1 LKILDKYILKFYLTR
16 FIGVFAICF
25 LIFIIQTFWL
35 YIDELAGKG
44 LDIITIGKFFI
55 YFSPKL
61 VPLVLPLSILL
72 ASLITYGTLSENY
85 EFIAMKSNG
94 ISIVRSMVAL
104 FIFHVFLGIGSFYFS
119 NHVVTLGE
127 LKSYNLRKNL
137 AKLKPT
143 LSIREGIFNDIG
155 DLNIKVSR
163 KYGDNEQFLEDIIL
177 HSISEDEIN
186 RIVVKAET
194 GEVRNLND
202 NYLQLVLKNG
212 NRYEDLNPSSA
223 AEKQKYPHSKASFDE
238 YILNIDISD
247 FNNVNLDEENYKS
260 TYKMQKINQL
270 KTNSDT
276 LKTKFD
282 EDVEMFGKNFL
293 IGHTLKKLPNL
304 NLNQIQNLNYDLNS
318 SFIGILDDPEPYE
331 LNSVLTRAD
340 NEVDIYLRQLDNKKK
355 TFFLQQKL
363 INLHKLTINERY
375 SLIFACIFLFLI
387 GASLGAIIRKGGLGL
402 PLVLSIVIF
411 LTYHYI
417 GVFGKNAAED
427 NSLSPFIGSWISTFI
442 IAPFAIYLTKIVSMD
457 RGFNFSFF
465 DRLYLIFK
473 NIRSNNEQN

>member
-1 LKILDKYILKFYLTR
+1 MKILDKYILKSYLTR

-44 LDIITIGKFFI
+44 LDIFTIGKFFI

-72 ASLITYGTLSENY
+72 ASLTTYGTLSENY

-104 FIFHVFLGIGSFYFS
+104 LIFHVFLGIGSFYFS
-119 NHVVTLGE
+119 DNVVTYGE

-155 DLNIKVSR
+155 NMNIKVAR
-163 KYGDNEQFLEDIIL
+163 KYGDNDQYLEDIIL
-177 HSISEDEIN
+177 HSISDDEIN
-186 RIVVKAET
+186 RLVIKADK
-194 GEVRNLND
+194 GEVRSEND
-202 NYLQLVLKNG
+202 SYLQLILRNG
-212 NRYEDLNPSSA
+212 NRYEELIASTT
-223 AEKQKYPHSKASFDE
+223 AEKQKYPHSRASFDE
-238 YILNIDISD
+238 YILNIDVSE
-247 FNNVNLDEENYKS
+247 FNNIDLEEENYRS
-260 TYKMQKINQL
+260 TYKMQRVNQL
-270 KTNSDT
+270 KHNADT
-276 LKTKFD
+276 LEIKFND
-282 EDVEMFGKNFL
+282 DKSSFGKNFMS
-293 IGHTLKKLPNL
+293 GHTLRKLPNINSNQIELNNFNLNDSFL
-304 NLNQIQNLNYDLNS
+304 NLIN
-318 SFIGILDDPEPYE
+318 DPEIYE
-331 LNSVLTRAD
+331 INGVLSKA
-340 NEVDIYLRQLDNKKK
+340 NEEVDVYLRQLNNKKK
-355 TFFLQQKL
+355 LFFVQQKL
-363 INLHKLTINERY
+363 INLHQLSVNERY
-375 SLIFACIFLFLI
+375 SLVFACIFLFLI

-427 NSLSPFIGSWISTFI
+427 SSISPFLGSWISTFV
-442 IAPFAIYLTKIVSMD
+442 IAPFAIYLTKIVSAD
-457 RGFNFSFF
+457 RGFSFT
-465 DRLYLIFK
+465 LYDKTIQLINK
-473 NIRSNNEQN
+473 LKLKK

>member
-1 LKILDKYILKFYLTR
+1 LKILDRYILKSYLTR

-44 LDIITIGKFFI
+44 LDIFTIGKFFI

-72 ASLITYGTLSENY
+72 ASLTTYGTLSENY

-104 FIFHVFLGIGSFYFS
+104 LIFHVFLGIGSFYFS
-119 NHVVTLGE
+119 DNVVTYGE

-155 DLNIKVSR
+155 NMNIKVAR
-163 KYGDNEQFLEDIIL
+163 KYGDNDQYLEDIIL
-177 HSISEDEIN
+177 HSISDDEIN
-186 RIVVKAET
+186 RLVIKADK
-194 GEVRNLND
+194 GEVRSKND
-202 NYLQLVLKNG
+202 SYLQLILRNG
-212 NRYEDLNPSSA
+212 NRYEELIASTA
-223 AEKQKYPHSKASFDE
+223 AEKQKYPHSRASFDE
-238 YILNIDISD
+238 YILNIDISE
-247 FNNVNLDEENYKS
+247 FNNIDLDEENYRS
-260 TYKMQKINQL
+260 TYKMQRVNQL
-270 KTNSDT
+270 KHNSDT
-276 LKTKFD
+276 LEIKFNND
-282 EDVEMFGKNFL
+282 KSSFGEVFMN
-293 IGHTLKKLPNL
+293 GHTLRKLPNINSNQIELNNFNLNDSFL
-304 NLNQIQNLNYDLNS
+304 NLIN
-318 SFIGILDDPEPYE
+318 DPEIYE
-331 LNSVLTRAD
+331 VNGVLSMA
-340 NEVDIYLRQLDNKKK
+340 NEEVDVYLRQLNNKKK
-355 TFFLQQKL
+355 LFFIQQKL
-363 INLHKLTINERY
+363 INLHQLTANERY
-375 SLIFACIFLFLI
+375 SLVFACIFLFLI

-427 NSLSPFIGSWISTFI
+427 SSISPFLGSWISTFVI
-442 IAPFAIYLTKIVSMD
+442 VPFAIYLTKIVSAD
-457 RGFNFSFF
+457 RGFSFT
-465 DRLYLIFK
+465 LYDKTIQLINK
-473 NIRSNNEQN
+473 LKLKK

>member
-1 LKILDKYILKFYLTR
+1 MKILDKYILKSYLTR

-44 LDIITIGKFFI
+44 LDIFTIGKFFM

-72 ASLITYGTLSENY
+72 ASLTTYGTLSENY

-94 ISIVRSMVAL
+94 ISIVRSMIAL
-104 FIFHVFLGIGSFYFS
+104 LIFHIFLGVGSFYFS
-119 NHVVTLGE
+119 DNVVTYGE

-143 LSIREGIFNDIG
+143 LNIREGIFNDIG
-155 DLNIKVSR
+155 NMNIKVAR

-177 HSISEDEIN
+177 HNISDDEIN
-186 RIVVKAET
+186 RLVIKAEK
-194 GEVRNLND
+194 GEVKNEDN
-202 NYLQLVLKNG
+202 NYLQLILRNG
-212 NRYEDLNPSSA
+212 NRYEDILASTA
-223 AEKQKYPHSKASFDE
+223 AEKQKYPHTRASFDE
-238 YILNIDISD
+238 YILNIDISE
-247 FNNVNLDEENYKS
+247 FNNVDLNEENYRS

-276 LKTKFD
+276 LNDKFN
-282 EDVEMFGKNFL
+282 EDKIIFGKTFVA
-293 IGHTLKKLPNL
+293 GHTLKKLPNL
-304 NLNQIQNLNYDLNS
+304 NTNQIELNDSEINGSFLNLLN
-318 SFIGILDDPEPYE
+318 DPEIYE
-331 LNSVLTRAD
+331 INGVLAMAQ
-340 NEVDIYLRQLDNKKK
+340 EEAEMYIRQLDNKKK
-355 TFFLQQKL
+355 VFFLQQKL

-375 SLIFACIFLFLI
+375 SLVFACIFLFLI

-427 NSLSPFIGSWISTFI
+427 NSISPFLGSWISTFI
-442 IAPFAIYLTKIVSMD
+442 IAPFAIYLTKIVSSD
-457 RGFNFSFF
+457 RGVNFIVY
-465 DRLYLIFK
+465 DKIIQAINKFK
-473 NIRSNNEQN
+473 SGNEQN

>member
-1 LKILDKYILKFYLTR
+1 MKILDKYILKSYLTR

-44 LDIITIGKFFI
+44 LDIFTIGKFFM

-72 ASLITYGTLSENY
+72 ASLTTYGTLSENY

-94 ISIVRSMVAL
+94 ISIVRSMIAL
-104 FIFHVFLGIGSFYFS
+104 LIFHIFLGVGSFYFS
-119 NHVVTLGE
+119 DNVVTYGE

-143 LSIREGIFNDIG
+143 LNIREGIFNDIG
-155 DLNIKVSR
+155 NMNIKVAR

-177 HSISEDEIN
+177 HNISDDEIN
-186 RIVVKAET
+186 RLVIKAEK
-194 GEVRNLND
+194 GEVKNEDN
-202 NYLQLVLKNG
+202 NYLQLILRNG
-212 NRYEDLNPSSA
+212 NRYEDILASTA
-223 AEKQKYPHSKASFDE
+223 AEKQKYPHTRASFDE
-238 YILNIDISD
+238 YVLNIDISE
-247 FNNVNLDEENYKS
+247 FNNVDLSEENYRS

-276 LKTKFD
+276 LNDKFS
-282 EDVEMFGKNFL
+282 EDKIIFGKSFVA
-293 IGHTLKKLPNL
+293 GHTLKKLPNL
-304 NLNQIQNLNYDLNS
+304 NANQIELNDSEINRSFLNLLN
-318 SFIGILDDPEPYE
+318 DPETYE
-331 LNSVLTRAD
+331 INGVLTMAQ
-340 NEVDIYLRQLDNKKK
+340 EEAEIYIRQLDNKKK
-355 TFFLQQKL
+355 VFFLQQKL

-375 SLIFACIFLFLI
+375 SLVFACIFLFLI
-387 GASLGAIIRKGGLGL
+387 GASLGAIIRKGGIGL
-402 PLVLSIVIF
+402 PLILSIVIF

-427 NSLSPFIGSWISTFI
+427 NSISPFLGSWISTFI
-442 IAPFAIYLTKIVSMD
+442 IAPFAIYLTKIVSSD
-457 RGFNFSFF
+457 RGVNFIVY
-465 DRLYLIFK
+465 DKIIQVINKFK
-473 NIRSNNEQN
+473 SGNEQN

>member
-1 LKILDKYILKFYLTR
+1 MKILDKYILKFYLSR
-16 FIGVFAICF
+16 FISVFAICF

-44 LDIITIGKFFI
+44 LDIFTIGKFFM

-72 ASLITYGTLSENY
+72 ASLTTYGTLSENY

-94 ISIVRSMVAL
+94 ISIIRSMVAL
-104 FIFHVFLGIGSFYFS
+104 LIFHIFLGIGSFYFS
-119 NHVVTLGE
+119 NHVVTYGE

-155 DLNIKVSR
+155 NMNIKVSR
-163 KYGDNEQFLEDIIL
+163 KYGDNEQYLEDIIL
-177 HSISEDEIN
+177 HNISDDEIN
-186 RIVVKAET
+186 RLVIKAES
-194 GEVRNLND
+194 GEVRNEND
-202 NYLQLVLKNG
+202 KYLQLILKNG
-212 NRYEDLNPSSA
+212 NRYEDIVASTE
-223 AEKQKYPHSKASFDE
+223 AEKQNYPHTRASFEE

-247 FNNVNLDEENYKS
+247 FNNVDLEEETYRS

-270 KTNSDT
+270 KKSSDT
-276 LKTKFD
+276 LSTKFE
-282 EDVEMFGKNFL
+282 EDINMFSESFI
-293 IGHTLKKLPNL
+293 IGHSLKKLPNL
-304 NLNQIQNLNYDLNS
+304 NQNQIELEDDYIDE
-318 SFIGILDDPEPYE
+318 SFLKLLDSPEVYE
-331 LNSVLTRAD
+331 INQVLSIAD
-340 NEVDIYLRQLDNKKK
+340 DEVDSYLRQLSNKKK

-387 GASLGAIIRKGGLGL
+387 GSSLGAIIRKGGLGL
-402 PLVLSIVIF
+402 PLVMSIIIF

-427 NSLSPFIGSWISTFI
+427 NSISPFIGSWISTFA
-442 IAPFAIYLTKIVSMD
+442 IAPFAIYLTILVSTD
-457 RGFNFSFF
+457 RVIRFSLF
-465 DRLYLIFK
+465 DRLIEVFNK
-473 NIRSNNEQN
+473 IKIRK

>member
-1 LKILDKYILKFYLTR
+1 MKILDKYILKSYLTR

-44 LDIITIGKFFI
+44 LDIFTIGKFFI

-72 ASLITYGTLSENY
+72 ASLTTYGTLSENY

-104 FIFHVFLGIGSFYFS
+104 LIFHVFLGIGSFYFS
-119 NHVVTLGE
+119 DNVVTYGE

-155 DLNIKVSR
+155 NMNIKVAR
-163 KYGDNEQFLEDIIL
+163 KYGDNDQYLEDIIL
-177 HSISEDEIN
+177 HSISDDEIN
-186 RIVVKAET
+186 RLVIKADK
-194 GEVRNLND
+194 GEVRSEND
-202 NYLQLVLKNG
+202 SYLQLILRNG
-212 NRYEDLNPSSA
+212 NRYEELIASTA
-223 AEKQKYPHSKASFDE
+223 AEKQKYPHSRASFDE
-238 YILNIDISD
+238 YILNIDVSE
-247 FNNVNLDEENYKS
+247 FNNIDLDEENYRS
-260 TYKMQKINQL
+260 TYKMQRVNQL
-270 KTNSDT
+270 KHNADT
-276 LKTKFD
+276 LEIKFND
-282 EDVEMFGKNFL
+282 DKSSFGKVFMS
-293 IGHTLKKLPNL
+293 GHTLRKLRNINPDQIALNNFNL
-304 NLNQIQNLNYDLNS
+304 NDSFLNLIN
-318 SFIGILDDPEPYE
+318 DPEIYE
-331 LNSVLTRAD
+331 INGVLSKA
-340 NEVDIYLRQLDNKKK
+340 NEEVDVYLRQLNNKKK
-355 TFFLQQKL
+355 LFFIQQKL
-363 INLHKLTINERY
+363 INLHQLSVNERY
-375 SLIFACIFLFLI
+375 SLVFACIFLFLI

-427 NSLSPFIGSWISTFI
+427 SSISPFLGSWISTFV
-442 IAPFAIYLTKIVSMD
+442 IAPFAIYLTKIVSAD
-457 RGFNFSFF
+457 RGFSFT
-465 DRLYLIFK
+465 LYDKTIQLINK
-473 NIRSNNEQN
+473 LKLKK

>member
-1 LKILDKYILKFYLTR
+1 MKILDKYILKSYLTR

-44 LDIITIGKFFI
+44 LDIFTIGKFFI

-72 ASLITYGTLSENY
+72 ASLTTYGTLSENY

-104 FIFHVFLGIGSFYFS
+104 LIFHVFLGIGSFYFS
-119 NHVVTLGE
+119 DNVVTYGE

-155 DLNIKVSR
+155 NMNIKVAR
-163 KYGDNEQFLEDIIL
+163 KYGDNDQYLEDIIL
-177 HSISEDEIN
+177 HSISDDEIN
-186 RIVVKAET
+186 RLVIKADK
-194 GEVRNLND
+194 GEVRSEND
-202 NYLQLVLKNG
+202 SYLQLILRNG
-212 NRYEDLNPSSA
+212 NRYEELIASTA
-223 AEKQKYPHSKASFDE
+223 AEKQKYPHSRASFDE
-238 YILNIDISD
+238 YILNINISE
-247 FNNVNLDEENYKS
+247 FNNIDLDEENYRS
-260 TYKMQKINQL
+260 TYKMQRVNQL
-270 KTNSDT
+270 KHNSDT
-276 LKTKFD
+276 LEIKFNND
-282 EDVEMFGKNFL
+282 KYSFGKNFMS
-293 IGHTLKKLPNL
+293 GHTLRKLPNINSNQIELNNFNLNDSFL
-304 NLNQIQNLNYDLNS
+304 NLIN
-318 SFIGILDDPEPYE
+318 DPEIYE
-331 LNSVLTRAD
+331 INGVLSMA
-340 NEVDIYLRQLDNKKK
+340 NEEVDVYLRQLNNKKK
-355 TFFLQQKL
+355 LFFIQQKL
-363 INLHKLTINERY
+363 INLHQLSINERY
-375 SLIFACIFLFLI
+375 SLVFACIFLFLI

-427 NSLSPFIGSWISTFI
+427 SSISPFLGSWISTFVI
-442 IAPFAIYLTKIVSMD
+442 VPFAIYLTKIVSAD
-457 RGFNFSFF
+457 RGFSFT
-465 DRLYLIFK
+465 LYDKTIQLINK
-473 NIRSNNEQN
+473 LKLKK

>member
-1 LKILDKYILKFYLTR
+1 MKILDKYILKFYLSR
-16 FIGVFAICF
+16 FIAVFAICF

-44 LDIITIGKFFI
+44 LDIFTIGKFFI

-72 ASLITYGTLSENY
+72 ASLTTYGTLSENY

-104 FIFHVFLGIGSFYFS
+104 LIFHIFLGIGSFYFS
-119 NHVVTLGE
+119 NHVVTYGE

-155 DLNIKVSR
+155 NMNIKVSR
-163 KYGDNEQFLEDIIL
+163 KYGDNEQYLEDIIL
-177 HSISEDEIN
+177 HNISNDEIN
-186 RIVVKAET
+186 RLVIKAES
-194 GEVRNLND
+194 GEVRNEND
-202 NYLQLVLKNG
+202 NYLQLILKNG
-212 NRYEDLNPSSA
+212 NRYEDIVASTA
-223 AEKQKYPHSKASFDE
+223 AEKQRYPHTRASFEE
-238 YILNIDISD
+238 YVLNIDISD
-247 FNNVNLDEENYKS
+247 FNNVDLEEETYKS

-270 KTNSDT
+270 KNSSDT
-276 LKTKFD
+276 LNKKFEEDKTIFAKS
-282 EDVEMFGKNFL
+282 FL
-293 IGHTLKKLPNL
+293 LGHTLKKLPNL
-304 NLNQIQNLNYDLNS
+304 NPDQVELDDDYINGSLLK
-318 SFIGILDDPEPYE
+318 ILDSPEVYVT
-331 LNSVLTRAD
+331 NGVLSMAD
-340 NEVDIYLRQLDNKKK
+340 EEVDIYIRQLSNKKK

-402 PLVLSIVIF
+402 PLVLSIIIF

-427 NSLSPFIGSWISTFI
+427 NTISPFIGSWISTFV
-442 IAPFAIYLTKIVSMD
+442 IAPFAVYLTMLVSTD
-457 RGFNFSFF
+457 RVIRFSLF
-465 DRLYLIFK
+465 DKAIEIFK
-473 NIRSNNEQN
+473 KIKIKND

>member
-1 LKILDKYILKFYLTR
+1 MKILDKYILKSYLTR

-44 LDIITIGKFFI
+44 LDIFTIGKFFI

-72 ASLITYGTLSENY
+72 ASLTTYGTLSENY

-104 FIFHVFLGIGSFYFS
+104 LIFHVFLGIGSFYFS
-119 NHVVTLGE
+119 DNVVTYGE

-155 DLNIKVSR
+155 NMNIKVAR
-163 KYGDNEQFLEDIIL
+163 KYGDNDQYLEDIIL
-177 HSISEDEIN
+177 HSISDDEIN
-186 RIVVKAET
+186 RLVIKADK
-194 GEVRNLND
+194 GEVRSEND
-202 NYLQLVLKNG
+202 SYLQLILRNG
-212 NRYEDLNPSSA
+212 NRYEELIASTA
-223 AEKQKYPHSKASFDE
+223 AEKQKYPHSRASFDE
-238 YILNIDISD
+238 YILNIDISE
-247 FNNVNLDEENYKS
+247 FNNIDLDEENYRS
-260 TYKMQKINQL
+260 TYKMQRVNQL
-270 KTNSDT
+270 KHNSDT
-276 LKTKFD
+276 LEIKFNND
-282 EDVEMFGKNFL
+282 KYSFGKNFMS
-293 IGHTLKKLPNL
+293 GHTLRKLPNINSNQIELNNFNLNDSFL
-304 NLNQIQNLNYDLNS
+304 NLIN
-318 SFIGILDDPEPYE
+318 DPEIYE
-331 LNSVLTRAD
+331 INGVLSMA
-340 NEVDIYLRQLDNKKK
+340 NEEVDVYLRQLNNKKK
-355 TFFLQQKL
+355 LFFIQQKL
-363 INLHKLTINERY
+363 INLHQLSINERY
-375 SLIFACIFLFLI
+375 SLVFACIFLFLI

-427 NSLSPFIGSWISTFI
+427 SSISPFLGSWISTFV
-442 IAPFAIYLTKIVSMD
+442 IAPFAIYLTKIVSAD
-457 RGFNFSFF
+457 RGFSFT
-465 DRLYLIFK
+465 LYDKTIQLINK
-473 NIRSNNEQN
+473 LKLKK

>member
-1 LKILDKYILKFYLTR
+1 LKILDRYILKSYLTR

-44 LDIITIGKFFI
+44 LDIFTIGKFFI

-72 ASLITYGTLSENY
+72 ASLTTYGTLSENY

-104 FIFHVFLGIGSFYFS
+104 LIFHVFLGIGSFYFS
-119 NHVVTLGE
+119 DNVVTYGE

-155 DLNIKVSR
+155 NMNIKVAR
-163 KYGDNEQFLEDIIL
+163 KYGDNDQYLEDIIL
-177 HSISEDEIN
+177 HSISDDEIN
-186 RIVVKAET
+186 RLVIKADK
-194 GEVRNLND
+194 GEVRSEND
-202 NYLQLVLKNG
+202 SYLQLILRNG
-212 NRYEDLNPSSA
+212 NRYEELIASTA
-223 AEKQKYPHSKASFDE
+223 AEKQKYPHSRASFDE
-238 YILNIDISD
+238 YILNIDVSE
-247 FNNVNLDEENYKS
+247 FNNIDLDEENYRS
-260 TYKMQKINQL
+260 TYKMQRVNQL
-270 KTNSDT
+270 KHNSDT
-276 LKTKFD
+276 LEIKFNND
-282 EDVEMFGKNFL
+282 KSSFGEVFMN
-293 IGHTLKKLPNL
+293 GHTLRKLPNINSNQIELNNFNLNDSFL
-304 NLNQIQNLNYDLNS
+304 NLIN
-318 SFIGILDDPEPYE
+318 DPEIYE
-331 LNSVLTRAD
+331 INGVLSMA
-340 NEVDIYLRQLDNKKK
+340 NEEVDVYLRQLNNKKK
-355 TFFLQQKL
+355 LFFIQQKL
-363 INLHKLTINERY
+363 INLHQLSINERY
-375 SLIFACIFLFLI
+375 SLVFACIFLFLI

-427 NSLSPFIGSWISTFI
+427 SSISPFLGSWISTFV
-442 IAPFAIYLTKIVSMD
+442 IAPFAIYLTKIVSAD
-457 RGFNFSFF
+457 RGFSFT
-465 DRLYLIFK
+465 LYDKTIQLINK
-473 NIRSNNEQN
+473 LKLKK

>member
-1 LKILDKYILKFYLTR
+1 MKILDKYILKFYLTR
-16 FIGVFAICF
+16 FVAVFAICF

-44 LDIITIGKFFI
+44 LDIFTIGKFFV

-72 ASLITYGTLSENY
+72 ASLTTYGTLSENY

-94 ISIVRSMVAL
+94 ISIIRSMVAL
-104 FIFHVFLGIGSFYFS
+104 LIFHIFLGIGSFYFS
-119 NHVVTLGE
+119 NHVVTFGE

-155 DLNIKVSR
+155 DLNIKVVR
-163 KYGDNEQFLEDIIL
+163 KFGDNEQYLEDIIL
-177 HSISEDEIN
+177 HSVSEDEVN
-186 RIVVKAET
+186 RIVIKAES
-194 GEVRNLND
+194 GEVQNESD
-202 NYLQLVLKNG
+202 QYLKLILKNG
-212 NRYEDLNPSSA
+212 NRYEDIIPTNTS
-223 AEKQKYPHSKASFDE
+223 EKQNYPFSKASFEE

-247 FNNVNLDEENYKS
+247 FNNVDLNEESYKS

-270 KTNSDT
+270 KRSSDT
-276 LKTKFD
+276 LENKFEYD
-282 EDVEMFGKNFL
+282 KYIFGQSF
-293 IGHTLKKLPNL
+293 ITGHTIRKLPNIKANEIEAL
-304 NLNQIQNLNYDLNS
+304 EKDLS
-318 SFIGILDDPEPYE
+318 ESFIYLLDNPEDDQISGILSMANEE
-331 LNSVLTRAD
+331 L
-340 NEVDIYLRQLDNKKK
+340 DIYLRQLTNKKK

-375 SLIFACIFLFLI
+375 SIIFACIFLFLI
-387 GASLGAIIRKGGLGL
+387 GASLGAIIRKGGIGL
-402 PLVLSIVIF
+402 PLVLSIIIF

-427 NSLSPFIGSWISTFI
+427 NTISPFLGSWISTFI
-442 IAPFAIYLTKIVSMD
+442 IAPFAIYLTKVVSTD
-457 RGFNFSFF
+457 RGFAFSIY
-465 DRLYLIFK
+465 DYIIEIFNK
-473 NIRSNNEQN
+473 IRFKK

>member
-1 LKILDKYILKFYLTR
+1 MKILDKYILKFYLSR
-16 FIGVFAICF
+16 FIAVFAICF

-44 LDIITIGKFFI
+44 LDIFTIGKFFI

-72 ASLITYGTLSENY
+72 ASLTTYGTLSENY

-94 ISIVRSMVAL
+94 ISIIRSMVAL
-104 FIFHVFLGIGSFYFS
+104 LIFHIFLGIGSFYFS
-119 NHVVTLGE
+119 NHVVTYGE

-155 DLNIKVSR
+155 DMNIKVSR
-163 KYGDNEQFLEDIIL
+163 KYGDNEQYLEDIIL
-177 HSISEDEIN
+177 HNISNDEIN
-186 RIVVKAET
+186 RLVIKAES
-194 GEVRNLND
+194 GEVRNEND
-202 NYLQLVLKNG
+202 NYLQLILKNG
-212 NRYEDLNPSSA
+212 NRYEDVVASTA
-223 AEKQKYPHSKASFDE
+223 AEKQNYPHTRASFEE

-247 FNNVNLDEENYKS
+247 FNNVDLEEETYRS

-270 KTNSDT
+270 KKSSDT
-276 LKTKFD
+276 LKTKFQ
-282 EDVEMFGKNFL
+282 EDINMFSESFI
-293 IGHTLKKLPNL
+293 IGHSLKKLPNL
-304 NLNQIQNLNYDLNS
+304 NPNQIELEDDYVYG
-318 SFIGILDDPEPYE
+318 SFLKLLDSPEVYE
-331 LNSVLTRAD
+331 INGVLSIVED
-340 NEVDIYLRQLDNKKK
+340 EVDSYLRQLSNKKK

-375 SLIFACIFLFLI
+375 SLVFACIFLFLI
-387 GASLGAIIRKGGLGL
+387 GSSLGAIIRKGGLGF
-402 PLVLSIVIF
+402 PLVLSIIIF

-427 NSLSPFIGSWISTFI
+427 NSISPLIGSWISTFI
-442 IAPFAIYLTKIVSMD
+442 IAPFAIYLTMLVSTDRVIRFSLVDKVIEVFNKIK
-457 RGFNFSFF
+457 
-465 DRLYLIFK
+465 IK
-473 NIRSNNEQN
+473 K

>member
-1 LKILDKYILKFYLTR
+1 MKILDKYILKSYLTR

-44 LDIITIGKFFI
+44 LDIFTIGKFFM

-72 ASLITYGTLSENY
+72 ASLTTYGTLSENY

-104 FIFHVFLGIGSFYFS
+104 LIFHIFLGIGSFYFS
-119 NHVVTLGE
+119 DNVVTYGE

-155 DLNIKVSR
+155 NMNIKVA
-163 KYGDNEQFLEDIIL
+163 KKFGDNEQFLEDIIL
-177 HSISEDEIN
+177 HSISDDEVN
-186 RIVVKAET
+186 RLVIKAEN
-194 GEVRNLND
+194 GEVKNENE
-202 NYLQLVLKNG
+202 NYLQLILRNG
-212 NRYEDLNPSSA
+212 YRYEDILASTT
-223 AEKQKYPHSKASFDE
+223 AEKQKYPHTRASFDE
-238 YILNIDISD
+238 YILNIDISE
-247 FNNVNLDEENYKS
+247 FNNVNLEEENYKS
-260 TYKMQKINQL
+260 TYRMQKVTEL
-270 KTNSDT
+270 KKSSDT
-276 LKTKFD
+276 LINKFESD
-282 EDVEMFGKNFL
+282 KNRHGITFL
-293 IGHTLKKLPNL
+293 SGHTIRKLPNL
-304 NLNQIQNLNYDLNS
+304 NTNQAELIKV
-318 SFIGILDDPEPYE
+318 E
-331 LNSVLTRAD
+331 LNKSFLYLLDNPEVYETNSILTMAD
-340 NEVDIYLRQLDNKKK
+340 EEVDMYLRQLSNKKK
-355 TFFLQQKL
+355 TFFLQEKL
-363 INLHKLTINERY
+363 INLHKLSINERY

-427 NSLSPFIGSWISTFI
+427 SSISPFIGSWISTFI
-442 IAPFAIYLTKIVSMD
+442 VAPFAIYLTKIVSAD
-457 RGFNFSFF
+457 RGISFT
-465 DRLYLIFK
+465 LYDKVIQVINKFK
-473 NIRSNNEQN
+473 LGK

>member
-72 ASLITYGTLSENY
+72 ASLTTYGTLSENY

-94 ISIVRSMVAL
+94 ISIVRSMITL
-104 FIFHVFLGIGSFYFS
+104 FIFHVFLGVGSFYFS
-119 NHVVTLGE
+119 NHVATFGE
-127 LKSYNLRKNL
+127 VKSYNLRKNL

-155 DLNIKVSR
+155 NLNIKVSR
-163 KYGDNEQFLEDIIL
+163 KYGDNEQYLEDIIL
-177 HSISEDEIN
+177 HSISDDEIN
-186 RIVVKAET
+186 RLVIKAES
-194 GEVRNLND
+194 GEVRNNND
-202 NYLQLVLKNG
+202 NFLQLVLKNG
-212 NRYEDLNPSSA
+212 NRYEDLVGNSA
-223 AEKQKYPHSKASFDE
+223 SDQQKYPHSRASFDE

-247 FNNVNLDEENYKS
+247 FNNIDLDEENYKS
-260 TYKMQKINQL
+260 TYKMQKVDQL
-270 KTNSDT
+270 RKSSDT
-276 LKTKFD
+276 LVKQFQ
-282 EDVEMFGKNFL
+282 EDKLTFSESFL
-293 IGHTLKKLPNL
+293 NGHTLRKLPNL
-304 NLNQIQNLNYDLNS
+304 RPDQVDELEIDGNTSFLN
-318 SFIGILDDPEPYE
+318 ILDDPQSYE
-331 LNSVLTRAD
+331 LNSILSRAD
-340 NEVDIYLRQLDNKKK
+340 NEADIYLRQLNNKKK

-363 INLHKLTINERY
+363 INIHKLTMNERY
-375 SLIFACIFLFLI
+375 SLVFACIFLFLI

-427 NSLSPFIGSWISTFI
+427 NSLSPFLGSWISTFV

-457 RGFNFSFF
+457 REFNFNLF
-465 DRLYLIFK
+465 DRI
-473 NIRSNNEQN
+473 ISTIQNYRKR

>member
-1 LKILDKYILKFYLTR
+1 MKILDKYILKFYLSK
-16 FIGVFAICF
+16 FIAVFAICF

-44 LDIITIGKFFI
+44 LDIFTIGKFFI

-72 ASLITYGTLSENY
+72 ASLTTYGTLSENY

-94 ISIVRSMVAL
+94 ISIIRSMVAL
-104 FIFHVFLGIGSFYFS
+104 LIFHIFLGIGSFYFS
-119 NHVVTLGE
+119 NHVVTYGE

-155 DLNIKVSR
+155 DMNIKVSR
-163 KYGDNEQFLEDIIL
+163 KYGDNEQYLEDIIL
-177 HSISEDEIN
+177 HNISNDEIN
-186 RIVVKAET
+186 RLVIKAES
-194 GEVRNLND
+194 GEVRNEND
-202 NYLQLVLKNG
+202 NYLQLILKNG
-212 NRYEDLNPSSA
+212 NRYEDIVASTA
-223 AEKQKYPHSKASFDE
+223 AGKQRYPHTRASFEE

-247 FNNVNLDEENYKS
+247 FNNVDLEEETYKS

-270 KTNSDT
+270 MNSSDT
-276 LKTKFD
+276 LNKKFEEDKTIFAKSFI
-282 EDVEMFGKNFL
+282 V
-293 IGHTLKKLPNL
+293 GHTLKKLPNL
-304 NLNQIQNLNYDLNS
+304 NPDEFELDDDYIINGSFLKLLNS
-318 SFIGILDDPEPYE
+318 PEVYE
-331 LNSVLTRAD
+331 INRVLSMAD
-340 NEVDIYLRQLDNKKK
+340 EEVDMYVRQLSNKKK

-363 INLHKLTINERY
+363 INLHKLTISERY

-402 PLVLSIVIF
+402 PLVLSIIIF

-427 NSLSPFIGSWISTFI
+427 NSISPFIGSWISTFI
-442 IAPFAIYLTKIVSMD
+442 IAPFAIYLTMLVST
-457 RGFNFSFF
+457 
-465 DRLYLIFK
+465 DRLIRFSLFDKAIEIFNK
-473 NIRSNNEQN
+473 IKR

>member
-1 LKILDKYILKFYLTR
+1 LKILDLYILKSYLTR

-44 LDIITIGKFFI
+44 LDIFTIGKFFI

-72 ASLITYGTLSENY
+72 ASLTTYGTLSENY

-104 FIFHVFLGIGSFYFS
+104 LIFHVFLGIGSFYFS
-119 NHVVTLGE
+119 DNVVTYGE

-155 DLNIKVSR
+155 NMNIKVAR
-163 KYGDNEQFLEDIIL
+163 KYGDNDQYLEDIIL
-177 HSISEDEIN
+177 HSISDDEIN
-186 RIVVKAET
+186 RLVIKADK
-194 GEVRNLND
+194 GEVRSEND
-202 NYLQLVLKNG
+202 SYLQLILRNG
-212 NRYEDLNPSSA
+212 NRYEELIASTT
-223 AEKQKYPHSKASFDE
+223 AEKQKYPHSRASFDE
-238 YILNIDISD
+238 YILNIDVSE
-247 FNNVNLDEENYKS
+247 FNNIDLEEENYRS
-260 TYKMQKINQL
+260 TYKMQRVNQL
-270 KTNSDT
+270 KHNADT
-276 LKTKFD
+276 LEIKFND
-282 EDVEMFGKNFL
+282 DKSSFGKNF
-293 IGHTLKKLPNL
+293 ISGHTLRKLPNINSNQIELNNFNLNDSFL
-304 NLNQIQNLNYDLNS
+304 NLIN
-318 SFIGILDDPEPYE
+318 DPEIYE
-331 LNSVLTRAD
+331 INGVLSMA
-340 NEVDIYLRQLDNKKK
+340 NEEVDVYLRQLSNKKK
-355 TFFLQQKL
+355 LFFIQQKL
-363 INLHKLTINERY
+363 INLHQLTVNERY
-375 SLIFACIFLFLI
+375 SLVFACIFLFLI

-427 NSLSPFIGSWISTFI
+427 SSISPFLGSWISTFV
-442 IAPFAIYLTKIVSMD
+442 IAPFAIYLTKIVSAD
-457 RGFNFSFF
+457 RGFSFT
-465 DRLYLIFK
+465 LYDKTIQLINK
-473 NIRSNNEQN
+473 LKLKK